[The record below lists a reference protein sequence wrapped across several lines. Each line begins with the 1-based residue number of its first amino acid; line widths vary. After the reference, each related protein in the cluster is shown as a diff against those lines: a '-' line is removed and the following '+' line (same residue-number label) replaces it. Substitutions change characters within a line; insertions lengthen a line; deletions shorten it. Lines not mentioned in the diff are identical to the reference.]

1 MHKLA
6 SGLPWVSG
14 DGVWRSLHSSPRNLE
29 YAVDAWWLQFP
40 LDGAGGGLAAGAV
53 DGVADAIGLVEAV
66 WAYLSP
72 AEQQRARELHL
83 DKVKRSYVAA
93 RFFLRQVLAAY
104 LQCAPLEVKYIYG
117 AHGKPG
123 LAIDCAAKA
132 RSSRPLQFN
141 LSHSGDSLLCAVSS
155 QPLGVDI
162 ECMARKLE
170 VMPLATRFFS
180 AIEVASL
187 QAQAGRA
194 VDKPAMHASFMRIWT
209 LKEAFVKAIGEG
221 LSFPLHKFAVEY
233 VPESGEAALLSLA
246 DNRWSK
252 DDWRLCALH
261 FPGDHLLGGHVPG
274 GEYVGALA
282 CAADVRQL
290 NQFALSWDQ
299 LLALSV

>member
-1 MHKLA
+1 MQKLA
-6 SGLPWVSG
+6 SGLPWLSG
-14 DGVWRSLHSSPRNLE
+14 DGVWRSLYSSPRDLE
-29 YAVDAWWLQFP
+29 YAVDVWWLQFP
-40 LDGAGGGLAAGAV
+40 LDGAAGGLAAGTV
-53 DGVADAIGLVEAV
+53 DGVADANPDAIGLVEAA

-72 AEQQRARELHL
+72 AEQQRASELHL

-104 LQCAPLEVKYIYG
+104 LQCAPLEVEYSYG

-123 LAIDCAAKA
+123 LAIDRPAKVQ
-132 RSSRPLQFN
+132 SSWPLQFN

-187 QAQAGRA
+187 QAQAGQA
-194 VDKPAMHASFMRIWT
+194 VDEQAMHASFMRIWT

-246 DNRWSK
+246 DSRWSK
-252 DDWRLCALH
+252 DAWRLAALH
-261 FPGDHLLGGHVPG
+261 FPGNHVPG
-274 GEYVGALA
+274 GEYLGALA